1 MLFRQL
7 VDPESSSFT
16 YLMAARSGGE
26 ALFIDPVPSQI
37 DLYLRLIEALD
48 LRLAFVVETHD
59 HDDTSALCE
68 LGART
73 GCVTLLGEQ
82 SRAECVSRKLRDGER
97 IDIDG
102 VELRALYTPGHT
114 SDSYSFVGD
123 DRVFTG
129 DTLLIRG
136 TGRTDLPTGDSR
148 AQYQSLF
155 GRLLKLPGRMLVY
168 PGHDYHGRC
177 VSTIGEEKAHNPRLR
192 VRSAEEY
199 EALMERL
206 RVPDPRLMDVPLRE
220 DRQRTRWSALAAL
233 KSI

>member
-7 VDPESSSFT
+7 VDPETSSFT
-16 YLMAARSGGE
+16 YLIAARSGGD
-26 ALFIDPVPSQI
+26 ALIIDPVLSQL
-37 DLYLRLIEALD
+37 DLYQRLLAALD
-48 LRLAFVVETHD
+48 LRLVSAFDTHG
-59 HDDTSALCE
+59 HGEAAALCE

-73 GCVTLLGEQ
+73 GCATLMGEQ
-82 SRAECVSRKLRDGER
+82 SSVEGITRKLRDGER
-97 IDIDG
+97 IDLEG
-102 VELRALYTPGHT
+102 VELTALYTPGHT
-114 SDSYSFVGD
+114 VDSYSLVGD

-136 TGRTDLPTGDSR
+136 TGRTDLPTGNAR

-177 VSTIGEEKAHNPRLR
+177 VSSIDEEKAHNPRLR
-192 VRSAEEY
+192 VRSADEY

-206 RVPDPRLMDVPLRE
+206 RVPDPRLMDIPLRE
-220 DRQRTRWSALAAL
+220 HRDRSSWSALAAL
-233 KSI
+233 KSS

>member
-16 YLMAARSGGE
+16 YLIAARPGGN
-26 ALFIDPVPSQI
+26 ALIIDPVLSQV
-37 DLYLRLIEALD
+37 DLYLRLIAALD
-48 LRLAFVVETHD
+48 LTLVAVLDTHG
-59 HDDTSALCE
+59 HGEASALCE
-68 LGART
+68 LSART
-73 GCVTLLGEQ
+73 GCETLMGEQ
-82 SRAECVSRKLRDGER
+82 SSADGVSRKLRDGER
-97 IDIDG
+97 VGVDG
-102 VELRALYTPGHT
+102 IELTALYTPGHT
-114 SDSYSFVGD
+114 VDSYSFVGD

-136 TGRTDLPTGDSR
+136 TGRTDLPTGDAR

-177 VSTIGEEKAHNPRLR
+177 VSSIDEEKAHNPRLR
-192 VRSAEEY
+192 VSSAEEY

-206 RVPDPRLMDVPLRE
+206 RVPDPRLMDIPLRE
-220 DRQRTRWSALAAL
+220 HRDKSSWSALAAL
-233 KSI
+233 KSS